1 MSATSRSG
9 EFVSKIFW
17 PVHCNEAKS
26 GLLVGWNISK
36 FNGCI
41 STILSDVEVRARTR
55 VSVSQCVSHA
65 PAFFGRRLTR
75 C

>member
-41 STILSDVEVRARTR
+41 STILSDVEVRVRAR
-55 VSVSQCVSHA
+55 VSV
-65 PAFFGRRLTR
+65 
-75 C
+75 